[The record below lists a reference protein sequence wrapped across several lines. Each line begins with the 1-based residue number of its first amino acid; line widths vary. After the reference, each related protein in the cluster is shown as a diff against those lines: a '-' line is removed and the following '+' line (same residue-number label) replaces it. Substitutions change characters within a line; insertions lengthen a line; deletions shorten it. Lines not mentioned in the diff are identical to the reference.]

1 MSVLTIKAR
10 MYINLGVLATAMV
23 LVCAVALSAFNDS
36 SRRMQQLHAENLVPI
51 TQINEIYQR
60 SLQSQQYR
68 LEAYV
73 HRDPSFTQENYA
85 KVKENRARI
94 NELTEQFSKY
104 PLTDEERRLLADV
117 KEQRGAIVD
126 AGKKEIESLL
136 AGDYDAAGKVR
147 VGQIEPVIDRMDQ
160 TTEKLALARMKAAE
174 VTIADAQKQLNRDRN
189 VMLGSFVL
197 ALAVAIWFAW
207 LLTRHISNGLARAEE
222 LAVRVS
228 RGELGNQVAVE
239 GNDEIS
245 SLLRSL
251 KEMDAK
257 LCETMT
263 QVSFSASEVDRA
275 AQQLSQGSD
284 DLSQRTQEQAAAL
297 EETAASIE
305 EMTATVKQNADNAK
319 HANQIAE
326 STRSQANHGGV
337 AVQRAVG
344 AMGEI
349 TTSSKRIEDI
359 IGVIDEIAFQTNLLA
374 LNAAVEAAR
383 AGEQG
388 RGFAVV
394 AGEVRNLAQRS
405 ASAAREIKELIS
417 DSVSKVGAG
426 SQLVGDSGKSL
437 SDIVS
442 GVVKVTNIVAEIAAA
457 TSEQS
462 TGIDQINHAIT
473 NMDTATQQN
482 AALVEE
488 SAAAA
493 KSMQQQ
499 AQRLQELVSF
509 FRLGGQGAYAGAS
522 HASYSGYG
530 SSSGGEYQ
538 QSLARAA

>member
-23 LVCAVALSAFNDS
+23 LVCAVALSAFSDS
-36 SRRMQQLHAENLVPI
+36 ERRMQQLHAENMVPI

-73 HRDPSFTQENYA
+73 HRNPSFTQENYA
-85 KVKENRARI
+85 KIKENRARI
-94 NELTEQFSKY
+94 NELTELFGKY
-104 PLTDEERRLLADV
+104 PLTQEERDLLDDV
-117 KEQRGAIVD
+117 KQQRATIVD
-126 AGKKEIESLL
+126 AGKKEIEALL
-136 AGDYDAAGKVR
+136 AGDYEGAGKVR
-147 VGQIEPVIDRMDQ
+147 IEQIEPVIDRMDQ
-160 TTEKLALARMKAAE
+160 TTEKLARAREAAAE
-174 VTIADAQKQLNRDRN
+174 VVISDAQKELNRDRN

-207 LLTRHISNGLARAEE
+207 LLTSHISNGLARAEE
-222 LAVRVS
+222 LAMRVS
-228 RGELGNQVAVE
+228 RGHLGNQVAID

-257 LCETMT
+257 LYETMT
-263 QVSFSASEVDRA
+263 QVSYSASEVDRA

-284 DLSQRTQEQAAAL
+284 DLSERTQEQAAAL

-305 EMTATVKQNADNAK
+305 EMTATVKANADNAK

-326 STRSQANHGGV
+326 STRTQANHGGV
-337 AVQRAVG
+337 GVQRAVG

-349 TTSSKRIEDI
+349 TSSSKRIEDI

-417 DSVSKVGAG
+417 DSVGKVSAG

-437 SDIVS
+437 SDIVN

-462 TGIDQINHAIT
+462 TGIDQINHAIS

-499 AQRLQELVSF
+499 AQKLQELVSF
-509 FRLGGQGAYAGAS
+509 FRLGGQAAYTAAP
-522 HASYSGYG
+522 SYSGG
-530 SSSGGEYQ
+530 NDYQ

>member
-1 MSVLTIKAR
+1 MLTIKTR
-10 MYINLGVLATAMV
+10 MYVNLGVLAVAM
-23 LVCAVALSAFNDS
+23 LVVCGVALSAFNAS

-68 LEAYV
+68 LEGYV
-73 HRDPSFTQENYA
+73 HRDPTFTKSNYDM
-85 KVKENRARI
+85 VKENRGRI
-94 NELTEQFSKY
+94 NELTDLFSQY
-104 PLTDEERRLLADV
+104 PLSEQERRLLDEI
-117 KEQRGAIVD
+117 KSQRAAIVD
-126 AGKKEIESLL
+126 AGKQEIELLL
-136 AGDYDAAGKVR
+136 AGDYDAATKVR
-147 VGQIEPVIDRMDQ
+147 IEAIEPVIDRMDV
-160 TTEKLALARMKAAE
+160 TTERLAKAREQAAAE
-174 VTIADAQKQLNRDRN
+174 TIAQAQRELNRDRN
-189 VMLGSFVL
+189 VMIGCFIA

-207 LLTRHISNGLARAEE
+207 LLTKHISSGLARAED
-222 LAVRVS
+222 LARRVS
-228 RGELGNQVAVE
+228 RGELGNQVTIT
-239 GNDEIS
+239 GNDEIAALLL
-245 SLLRSL
+245 SLRD
-251 KEMDAK
+251 MDSK
-257 LCETMT
+257 LMETMT
-263 QVSFSASEVDRA
+263 QVSESAAEVDRA
-275 AQQLSQGSD
+275 ARQLSQGSD
-284 DLSQRTQEQAAAL
+284 DLSERTQEQAAAL

-319 HANQIAE
+319 HANQIAT
-326 STRSQANHGGV
+326 STRTQADQGGV

-349 TTSSKRIEDI
+349 TSSSKRIEDI

-394 AGEVRNLAQRS
+394 AGEVRSLAQRS
-405 ASAAREIKELIS
+405 ATAAREIKGLIS
-417 DSVSKVGAG
+417 DSVGKVDAG
-426 SQLVGDSGKSL
+426 SQLVGNSGKSL
-437 SDIVS
+437 ADIVS

-462 TGIDQINHAIT
+462 TGIDQINHAIS

-493 KSMQQQ
+493 KSMQAQ

-509 FRLGGQGAYAGAS
+509 FRFGSQT
-522 HASYSGYG
+522 HASYDTATSSYSSYG
-530 SSSGGEYQ
+530 GDHHESF
-538 QSLARAA
+538 ARAA

>member
-1 MSVLTIKAR
+1 MR
-10 MYINLGVLATAMV
+10 
-23 LVCAVALSAFNDS
+23 
-36 SRRMQQLHAENLVPI
+36 QLHAENMVPI

-94 NELTEQFSKY
+94 NELTELFGKY
-104 PLTDEERRLLADV
+104 PLSDEERDLLDELKA
-117 KEQRGAIVD
+117 QRAAIVD

-136 AGDYDAAGKVR
+136 AGDYDGASKVR
-147 VGQIEPVIDRMDQ
+147 VDQIEPVIDRMDL
-160 TTEKLALARMKAAE
+160 TTEKLAQAREKAAE
-174 VTIADAQKQLNRDRN
+174 LVIGAAQKELNRDRN

-197 ALAVAIWFAW
+197 ALTVAVWFAW
-207 LLTRHISNGLARAEE
+207 LLTRHISNGLSRAEE
-222 LAVRVS
+222 LATRVS
-228 RGELGNQVAVE
+228 RGELGNQVAIE

-251 KEMDAK
+251 KDMDTK
-257 LCETMT
+257 LCETMS
-263 QVSFSASEVDRA
+263 QVSLSASEVDRA

-284 DLSQRTQEQAAAL
+284 DLSERTQEQAAAL

-305 EMTATVKQNADNAK
+305 EMTATVKQNAENAK
-319 HANQIAE
+319 HANNIAE
-326 STRSQANHGGV
+326 GTRSQASQGGV

-417 DSVSKVGAG
+417 DSVGKVNAG
-426 SQLVGDSGKSL
+426 SQLVGNSGRSL
-437 SDIVS
+437 DDIVN

-462 TGIDQINHAIT
+462 TGIDQINHAIS

-499 AQRLQELVSF
+499 AQKLQELVSF
-509 FRLGGQGAYAGAS
+509 FRLGGQAS
-522 HASYSGYG
+522 HAAASSY
-530 SSSGGEYQ
+530 SSGGRSSSNYQ
-538 QSLARAA
+538 QPMARAA

>member
-1 MSVLTIKAR
+1 
-10 MYINLGVLATAMV
+10 MYVNLGVLALAM
-23 LVCAVALSAFNDS
+23 LIVCGVALRAFNHS
-36 SRRMQQLHAENLVPI
+36 GQRMQQLYEENLIPI
-51 TQINEIYQR
+51 AEIDEIYQR

-68 LEAYV
+68 LEGYV
-73 HRDPSFTQENYA
+73 HHDPAFTQQNYDA
-85 KVKENRARI
+85 IKSNRSRI
-94 NELTEQFSKY
+94 NELTEQFDKY
-104 PLTDEERRLLADV
+104 PLTAEERRLLDQV
-117 KEQRGAIVD
+117 KEQRAAIVN
-126 AGKKEIESLL
+126 AGKQEIDALLAGQYDAAAKVRIESL
-136 AGDYDAAGKVR
+136 
-147 VGQIEPVIDRMDQ
+147 EPVVDRIDDS
-160 TTEKLALARMKAAE
+160 TEKLAASRKA
-174 VTIADAQKQLNRDRN
+174 IAKQLIGDAQKSLASDRRL
-189 VMLGSFVL
+189 MLFSFVA
-197 ALAVAIWFAW
+197 ALAISMWFAW
-207 LLTRHISNGLARAEE
+207 LLARHIGSGLARAGE
-222 LAVRVS
+222 LTHRVS
-228 RGELGNQVAVE
+228 RGELGNQVEVT
-239 GNDEIS
+239 GSDEIAV
-245 SLLRSL
+245 LMRSL
-251 KEMDAK
+251 KEMDAR
-257 LCETMT
+257 LLETMS
-263 QVSFSASEVDRA
+263 QISHSAAEVDRA

-319 HANQIAE
+319 HANQIAG
-326 STRSQANHGGV
+326 STRGQADQGGV

-349 TTSSKRIEDI
+349 TASSRRIEDI

-405 ASAAREIKELIS
+405 ATAAKEIKDLIS
-417 DSVSKVGAG
+417 DSVNKVSTG

-437 SDIVS
+437 ADIVG

-462 TGIDQINHAIT
+462 TGIDQINHAIA

-493 KSMQQQ
+493 KAMQQQ
-499 AQRLQELVSF
+499 AERLQQLVSF
-509 FRLGGQGAYAGAS
+509 FRFDARQT
-522 HASYSGYG
+522 
-530 SSSGGEYQ
+530 
-538 QSLARAA
+538 QSLISNAAPARSPQSIESSNWARAA

>member
-1 MSVLTIKAR
+1 MSALTIKAR
-10 MYINLGVLATAMV
+10 MYVNLGVLATAMV
-23 LVCAVALSAFNDS
+23 LVCSVALNAFGDS
-36 SRRMQQLHAENLVPI
+36 SRRMQQLHAENLIPI

-68 LEAYV
+68 LEGYV
-73 HRDPSFTQENYA
+73 HRDPAFTQRNYDQ
-85 KVKENRARI
+85 VKENRARI
-94 NELTEQFSKY
+94 NELTEKFSQY
-104 PLTDEERRLLADV
+104 PLTDAERRLLDDV
-117 KEQRGAIVD
+117 KQQRATIVD
-126 AGKKEIESLL
+126 AGKKEIELLL
-136 AGDYDAAGKVR
+136 AGDYDAAAKVR
-147 VGQIEPVIDRMDQ
+147 IGEIEPVIDRMDE
-160 TTEKLALARMKAAE
+160 TTAKLARERGKVAE
-174 VTIADAQKQLNRDRN
+174 QMIEDAQQELNRDRN

-207 LLTRHISNGLARAEE
+207 LLTSHISNGLARAEE
-222 LAVRVS
+222 LADRVS
-228 RGELGNQVAVE
+228 RGELGNQVAIT
-239 GNDEIS
+239 GNDELS

-251 KEMDAK
+251 KQMDAK
-257 LCETMT
+257 LYETMN

-305 EMTATVKQNADNAK
+305 EMTATVKQNAENAQ
-319 HANQIAE
+319 HANQIAT
-326 STRSQANHGGV
+326 STRGEADHGGV

-349 TTSSKRIEDI
+349 TSSSKRIEDI

-417 DSVSKVGAG
+417 DSVNKVSAG

-462 TGIDQINHAIT
+462 TGIDQINHAIA

-509 FRLGGQGAYAGAS
+509 FRLSGQAAAHAAVS
-522 HASYSGYG
+522 PASYS
-530 SSSGGEYQ
+530 SGKYQ
-538 QSLARAA
+538 QSMSRAA

>member
-1 MSVLTIKAR
+1 MSLLTIKAR
-10 MYINLGVLATAMV
+10 MYVNLGVLAVAM
-23 LVCAVALSAFNDS
+23 LIVCGVALNAFNNS

-68 LEAYV
+68 LEAYI
-73 HRDPSFTQENYA
+73 HRDPAFTQRNYDA
-85 KVKENRARI
+85 IKENRARI
-94 NELTEQFSKY
+94 NELTELFSEY
-104 PLTDEERRLLADV
+104 PLSTEERRLLDQV
-117 KEQRGAIVD
+117 KEQRAALV
-126 AGKKEIESLL
+126 ASGKQEIEALL
-136 AGDYDAAGKVR
+136 AGNYDAAATVR
-147 VGQIEPVIDRMDQ
+147 VDAIEPVIDRMDE
-160 TTEKLALARMKAAE
+160 TTEKIASSRQKIAE
-174 VTIADAQKQLNRDRN
+174 SVIEDAQHDLSRDRT
-189 VMLGSFVL
+189 VMLGSFVV
-197 ALAVAIWFAW
+197 ALAIAIWFAW
-207 LLTRHISNGLARAEE
+207 LLTQHISKGLARAED
-222 LAVRVS
+222 LAQRVS
-228 RGELGNQVAVE
+228 RGELGNQVSIT

-257 LCETMT
+257 LLETMT
-263 QVSFSASEVDRA
+263 EVSASAAEVDRA
-275 AQQLSQGSD
+275 AQMLSQGSD

-319 HANQIAE
+319 HANQIAA
-326 STRSQANHGGV
+326 STRTQADQGGV

-349 TTSSKRIEDI
+349 TTSSRRIGDI

-405 ASAAREIKELIS
+405 ASAAREIKQLIT
-417 DSVSKVGAG
+417 DSVGKVSAG
-426 SQLVGDSGKSL
+426 SELVGDSGKSL
-437 SDIVS
+437 SDIVN
-442 GVVKVTNIVAEIAAA
+442 GVVRVTNIVAEIAAA
-457 TSEQS
+457 TTEQS
-462 TGIDQINHAIT
+462 TGIDQINQAVT

-493 KSMQQQ
+493 KSMQMQ
-499 AQRLQELVSF
+499 AERLQELVSF
-509 FRLGGQGAYAGAS
+509 FRFGSQAWHRGHAGAPS
-522 HASYSGYG
+522 VVRKERSYEQPLS
-530 SSSGGEYQ
+530 
-538 QSLARAA
+538 RAA

>member
-1 MSVLTIKAR
+1 
-10 MYINLGVLATAMV
+10 
-23 LVCAVALSAFNDS
+23 
-36 SRRMQQLHAENLVPI
+36 MQQLHAENLVPI

-60 SLQSQQYR
+60 SLQSQQFR
-68 LEAYV
+68 LEAYI
-73 HRDPSFTQENYA
+73 HRDLAYTQRNYDA
-85 KVKENRARI
+85 VKENRARI
-94 NELTEQFSKY
+94 NELTELFSEY
-104 PLTDEERRLLADV
+104 PLSDEERRLLDEV
-117 KEQRGAIVD
+117 KEQRAALVSS
-126 AGKKEIESLL
+126 GKQEIEALL
-136 AGDYDAAGKVR
+136 AGNYDVATKVR
-147 VGQIEPVIDRMDQ
+147 IDAIEPVIDRMDE
-160 TTEKLALARMKAAE
+160 TTQRIALSRQKIAE
-174 VTIADAQKQLNRDRN
+174 EVIAEAQRDLTGDRRL
-189 VMLGSFVL
+189 MLGSFVA
-197 ALAVAIWFAW
+197 ALAIAIWFAW
-207 LLTRHISNGLARAEE
+207 LLTKHISSGLMRAEN
-222 LAVRVS
+222 LAQRVS
-228 RGELGNQVAVE
+228 RGELGNQVAIT
-239 GNDEIS
+239 GNDEIAT
-245 SLLRSL
+245 LLRAL

-257 LCETMT
+257 LLETMT
-263 QVSFSASEVDRA
+263 HVSQSASEVDRA

-319 HANQIAE
+319 HANQIAA
-326 STRSQANHGGV
+326 STRSQADQGSV

-349 TTSSKRIEDI
+349 TTSSRRIADI

-405 ASAAREIKELIS
+405 ATAAREIKQLIG

-426 SQLVGDSGKSL
+426 SQLVDDSGKSL
-437 SDIVS
+437 SDIVN

-462 TGIDQINHAIT
+462 TGIDQINNAIA

-493 KSMQQQ
+493 KSMQIQ
-499 AQRLQELVSF
+499 AERLQQLVSF
-509 FRLGGQGAYAGAS
+509 FRFGSQAGQGRSVSAQS
-522 HASYSGYG
+522 VSYVSSGYEQPL
-530 SSSGGEYQ
+530 S
-538 QSLARAA
+538 RAA

>member
-1 MSVLTIKAR
+1 MSMLTIKTR
-10 MYINLGVLATAMV
+10 MYVNLGVLAVAM
-23 LVCAVALSAFNDS
+23 LVVCGVALSAFNAS

-51 TQINEIYQR
+51 TQINEIFQR

-73 HRDPSFTQENYA
+73 HKDASFTQANYDQ
-85 KVKENRARI
+85 VKQNRGRI
-94 NELTEQFSKY
+94 NELTEQFGKY
-104 PLTDEERRLLADV
+104 PLSPVERDLLAQV
-117 KEQRGAIVD
+117 KQQRAAIVD
-126 AGKKEIESLL
+126 AGKQEIELLL
-136 AGDYDAAGKVR
+136 AGDYDGATKVR
-147 VGQIEPVIDRMDQ
+147 IESIEPVIDRMDQ
-160 TTEKLALARMKAAE
+160 TTERLAQERQKAAE
-174 VTIADAQKQLNRDRN
+174 AVIADAQRELNRDRN
-189 VMLGSFVL
+189 VMVGCFFA

-207 LLTRHISNGLARAEE
+207 LLTKHISSGLARAEE
-222 LAVRVS
+222 LARRVS
-228 RGELGNQVAVE
+228 RGELGNQVAIS

-251 KEMDAK
+251 KDMDSK
-257 LCETMT
+257 LMETMT
-263 QVSFSASEVDRA
+263 QVSESAAEVDRA
-275 AQQLSQGSD
+275 ARQLSQGSD
-284 DLSQRTQEQAAAL
+284 DLSERTQEQAAAL

-319 HANQIAE
+319 HANAIAA
-326 STRSQANHGGV
+326 STRTQADQGGV
-337 AVQRAVG
+337 AVQRAVS

-349 TTSSKRIEDI
+349 TASSKRIEDI

-405 ASAAREIKELIS
+405 ASAAREIKGLIG
-417 DSVSKVGAG
+417 DSVGKVGTG
-426 SQLVGDSGKSL
+426 SQLVGNSGKSL

-442 GVVKVTNIVAEIAAA
+442 GVVKVTEIVAEIASA

-462 TGIDQINHAIT
+462 TGIDQINHAIS

-499 AQRLQELVSF
+499 AERLQELVAF
-509 FRLGGQGAYAGAS
+509 FRFGAAGEVVTPTS
-522 HASYSGYG
+522 RYSVDV
-530 SSSGGEYQ
+530 EPEE
-538 QSLARAA
+538 SLARAA